1 MGRFNPEMS
10 NDRYLVD
17 YKLTG
22 NAGSPYEF
30 SLWFRI
36 DDREFEIKDLS
47 MGDMVDLNK
56 GIAGAIRQA
65 RKAKRDMDY
74 KTAVRRRRET
84 SSNAD

>member
-22 NAGSPYEF
+22 SAGSPYEF

-36 DDREFEIKDLS
+36 NGREFEIKGLS

-56 GIAGAIRQA
+56 GVAGAIRQA

-74 KTAVRRRRET
+74 KTATRRRKGVE
-84 SSNAD
+84 